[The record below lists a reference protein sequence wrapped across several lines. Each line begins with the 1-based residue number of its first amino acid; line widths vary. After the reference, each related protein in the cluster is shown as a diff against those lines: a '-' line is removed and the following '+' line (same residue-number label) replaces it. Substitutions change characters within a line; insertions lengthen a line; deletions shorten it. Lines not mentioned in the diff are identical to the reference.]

1 MVLGGSRHEVGGLR
15 GVGGSAAGLF
25 LSMVGS
31 EEVPWNRCP
40 QFMYDSLFFLSFFS
54 FIRRTKPR
62 VMTLL
67 LLFH

>member
-31 EEVPWNRCP
+31 GEVPWNRCP
-40 QFMYDSLFFLSFFS
+40 QFMYGSLFFLGFPRFLFF
-54 FIRRTKPR
+54 F
-62 VMTLL
+62 L
-67 LLFH
+67 